1 MVFIIK
7 SVISKN
13 NEVKAMKVSEINPF
27 IRFAFEVDL
36 KSQEK
41 YSVAPDFRLFYILE
55 GEGSIAIIQ
64 QIYNFSNFSIIYI
77 PSGIP
82 YKFVLKHRT
91 KAVAINFD
99 YNQINREQ
107 TSPLSANLVDN
118 IDTPLQEKIQVIN
131 DCDILNDVVILKDG
145 TKFSNPINNLVRESL
160 NKDIFY
166 NEKISCLL
174 KSLIID
180 IVRYYK
186 KSVYFSNNPN
196 KLEHAIKFIH
206 ENYKYDIDNQ
216 VIASFTG
223 YHPYHLNRMFN
234 KYLGI
239 SLHQYVNNYRITI
252 SEQLLITTDQ
262 PIAAIATAVGFNN
275 TISFT
280 ENFKSKNKLTPSKY
294 RNCYKL

>member
-1 MVFIIK
+1 MT
-7 SVISKN
+7 
-13 NEVKAMKVSEINPF
+13 VSEINPF
-27 IRFAFEVDL
+27 IRFASEFDL
-36 KSQEK
+36 KSQKK

-55 GEGSIAIIQ
+55 GEGSITIRQ
-64 QIYNFSNFSIIYI
+64 HIYNFSNFAIIYI

-82 YKFVLKHRT
+82 YKFVLKHQI

-107 TSPLSANLVDN
+107 TQPLSANLIDN
-118 IDTPLQEKIQVIN
+118 INTAFQKKTQIIY
-131 DCDILNDVVILKDG
+131 DCDILNDVVILQDG
-145 TKFSNPINNLVRESL
+145 TKFLNSINNLVRESSS
-160 NKDIFY
+160 KDIFY
-166 NEKISCLL
+166 NEKTSCLL

-186 KSVYFSNNPN
+186 KSVYSSKNQN
-196 KLEHAIKFIH
+196 KLEQAIKFIH
-206 ENYKYDIDNQ
+206 ENYKYDINNQ

-234 KYLGI
+234 KYLGF
-239 SLHQYVNNYRITI
+239 SLHQYVNNYRITL